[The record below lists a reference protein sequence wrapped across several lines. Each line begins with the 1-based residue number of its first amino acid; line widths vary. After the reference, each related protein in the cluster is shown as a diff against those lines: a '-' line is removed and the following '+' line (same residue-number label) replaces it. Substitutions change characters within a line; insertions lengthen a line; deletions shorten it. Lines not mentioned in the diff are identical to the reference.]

1 MARSLLFRELG
12 LSNLF
17 TTKYNIEHALHG
29 AQQLLIRRGSAALK
43 VCDYGGRGVTL
54 GGKVLLCHC
63 SALVV
68 LGFGARLGDG
78 LADNDADCLGLDDIV
93 GAVDF
98 GKTLAFLTGSCGSLW
113 TCVGKSGASSHGWW
127 AAYRVGRSVLLLC
140 GNDATASLCSIQCRP
155 SFDNSLTGPSGAA
168 TGAATNLSDGVP
180 VVRHVEGGFWAL
192 REKD

>member
-98 GKTLAFLTGSCGSLW
+98 GKTLAFLTGSCGS
-113 TCVGKSGASSHGWW
+113 
-127 AAYRVGRSVLLLC
+127 RVGRSVLLLC